1 MRVATTNTFSMN
13 WAELQ
18 APSWEVAPR
27 LLGCLLVRE
36 LNGHR
41 LVGRIVETEAYDQTD
56 AASHSYRGRT
66 PRTDVMFGPPG
77 HLYVYFTYGMHYCMN
92 VVTGRKEEGSAG
104 LLRAGEPV
112 GGLEALRR
120 GRTAA
125 ADTNLLRGPA
135 RWTTAFEVDLRLNG
149 SDLIRGD
156 QIWLERG
163 PGLPAGAIAAGPR
176 IGIRHAADVPWRFTE
191 TASPWLS
198 RGPATTPSR
207 PRAS

>member
-1 MRVATTNTFSMN
+1 MARRYTRSSLAGPP
-13 WAELQ
+13 E
-18 APSWEVAPR
+18 EVAPT
-27 LLGCLLVRE
+27 LLGGVVARRLPGGVVRA
-36 LNGHR
+36 
-41 LVGRIVETEAYDQTD
+41 RIVEVEAYGPGDP
-56 AASHSYRGRT
+56 ASHAFHGRT
-66 PRTDVMFGPPG
+66 PRNDVMFGAPG

-92 VVTGRKEEGSAG
+92 VVTGRKGEGSAV

-135 RWTTAFEVDLRLNG
+135 RWTTAFEVDLGLNG

-163 PGLPAGAIAAGPR
+163 PGLPAEAIAAGPR

-198 RGPATTPSR
+198 RGPAATPSR
-207 PRAS
+207 PRASGRRG